1 MKTRDKLI
9 GGTDALTDRWMDG
22 RNIVCVLTGVFSSY
36 FLMYSGLKCEIEDV
50 QNCCLIIIITDK
62 RCTAETLYAEL
73 SKGRERTNQS
83 S

>member
-1 MKTRDKLI
+1 
-9 GGTDALTDRWMDG
+9 MDG
-22 RNIVCVLTGVFSSY
+22 RNMVCVLAGHTVFSSY

-50 QNCCLIIIITDK
+50 QNCCLIIITDK
-62 RCTAETLYAEL
+62 RCAAETLYAEL